1 MALKNFRNL
10 FLYISLMS
18 VMLTSGAII
27 ANADE
32 NGEPTSK
39 SKAQECDDF
48 DRDEVSENVDVEK
61 TYGGCPGNAPT
72 PEPVSILLFS
82 AGIAGV
88 GFAARRRL
96 RRQNRNRQRI

>member
-10 FLYISLMS
+10 FLYITLMS
-18 VMLTSGAII
+18 VMLMSGAII
-27 ANADE
+27 ANAGE

-39 SKAQECDDF
+39 IKAQKCDDLE
-48 DRDEVSENVDVEK
+48 REEVSEDVDEQK
-61 TYGGCPGNAPT
+61 TYGGCPGNEPT

-96 RRQNRNRQRI
+96 RRSESE